1 MSPRSVQRSLRILLV
16 CATGNIIASTRNCLM
31 QSAYPAQIAFGLV
44 AEWRRVGLDP
54 ETSGSNPERG
64 H

>member
-1 MSPRSVQRSLRILLV
+1 MSPRSVQRSSRILLV

-31 QSAYPAQIAFGLV
+31 QSAYLAQIAFG
-44 AEWRRVGLDP
+44 EWRAGLDS
-54 ETSGSNPERG
+54 ETSGSNRERG